1 MRKTILTC
9 DRCGATSDQMT
20 FLTPVSVSG
29 RLSYSSGYYTL
40 AEAEWCDKCLREVRA
55 ALKLPDEP
63 PKPDEPAPQRMTIE
77 DLIREIV
84 REEVQ

>member
-9 DRCGATSDQMT
+9 DRCGETSERRDFLLPVTVTTKSSNST
-20 FLTPVSVSG
+20 FT
-29 RLSYSSGYYTL
+29 YEL
-40 AEAEWCDKCLREVRA
+40 AIAEWCDKCLREVRA
-55 ALKLPDEP
+55 ALKLPEEP